1 MRYFTGGLIVSIL
14 TIVAFSLKS
23 DPALAAGCPG
33 YSSSAATISPCVGPP
48 NSIVIVT
55 MRRRNIV
62 PQAVSFHTGV
72 KNGIAVGGLTTV
84 TQGAAGYTFVVP
96 AALCAAGSGSQ
107 FAVKLSGAN
116 NQDEG
121 EIGRFTIDC
130 RARLVSGRYRVVSGV
145 FVAMFSLTVNSS
157 NITGTAKWQGYAGID
172 TLRGSIN
179 GDRVTFRRD
188 CRPQS
193 GYSSC
198 SQTWIGTIRGKVIN
212 GTWTGTGGNGT
223 WTLQL

>member
-1 MRYFTGGLIVSIL
+1 MPTSHRLVASLPRRSPASSPFISAWVSPTSATPPRPLGARAGRLAYRGWPKLSTRGTLLSKSLGRRLMRYFTGGLIVSIL

-48 NSIVIVT
+48 NSIVVVT

-157 NITGTAKWQGYAGID
+157 NIT
-172 TLRGSIN
+172 
-179 GDRVTFRRD
+179 
-188 CRPQS
+188 
-193 GYSSC
+193 
-198 SQTWIGTIRGKVIN
+198 
-212 GTWTGTGGNGT
+212 
-223 WTLQL
+223 

>member
-1 MRYFTGGLIVSIL
+1 MTLAIAVL
-14 TIVAFSLKS
+14 SLKPE
-23 DPALAAGCPG
+23 PALAGCPG
-33 YSSSAATISPCVGPP
+33 YTSSAATISPCVGRP
-48 NSIVIVT
+48 NTIVVVT
-55 MRRRNIV
+55 MRRKSVV

-72 KNGIAVGGLTTV
+72 NNGVAVGGLTAV
-84 TQGAAGYTFVVP
+84 TRGAAGYTFVVP
-96 AALCAAGSGSQ
+96 ASLCTAGSGSV

-130 RARLVSGRYRVVSGV
+130 RPALVSGQYHVVSGA
-145 FVAMFSLTVNSS
+145 FVALFTLTVSGS
-157 NITGTAKWQGYAGID
+157 NIKGTAKWQGYKGID
-172 TLRGSIN
+172 PLRGSVN
-179 GDRVTFRRD
+179 GDHVTFQRD

-198 SQTWIGTIRGKVIN
+198 SQAWIGTMSGKIIN
-212 GTWTGTGGNGT
+212 GTWSGTGGSGS